1 MKQTKRFLWLIVLL
15 SLIPGLILAYTRG
28 RVEGGSTSVTLLMDE
43 QALGEQAAFLGT
55 TSFEL
60 GERYRAAGLNGIA
73 LYEETF
79 ETLAAAGEVA
89 LLSGN
94 AARAEDAL
102 SAGDITVPANSVLV
116 TALEPDALRPTLAK
130 NTPEPQEI
138 SFGNTTWY
146 AYPDPGDGEGEER
159 PAGPNREEVE
169 RWAEAG
175 WDIAYRPY
183 NYPGLRE
190 VGADFPTEANYL
202 IHGALEVAGN
212 PNALSQTVA
221 TSQDY
226 LTGVIE
232 GVEQAGMAQ
241 LEGKVPVARTFGINQ
256 DWLNTLEPEVVVGKY
271 VLATNERG
279 ARLLYVRPYTEE
291 TVGDMVQNTES
302 LVRGLR
308 TSLEAEGYSVGEVR
322 RLEYDTI
329 PLLRALSAVGIVAG
343 LVLLAFMYPG
353 VWGIVVS
360 VAVLSLGILAG
371 GLDWD
376 ALALAAALAFP
387 VLGYGLLPEKLT
399 SLGLATL
406 ISLAGAVLLAA
417 VGSDRE
423 AMLAIT
429 PFAGVA
435 ATLVVPPALFLFHY
449 ALRYRPPAKWIT
461 DFWRYP
467 VRLGDV
473 AIVFIGLAALAVVL
487 LRRGNFPII
496 GASGAELGLRELL
509 SEYFA
514 RPRFKEL
521 LGHPLAVLALTNS
534 GWAAWLR
541 GLLLTGG
548 VVAQASIINS
558 FSHYH
563 TPLLVSLERT
573 LVALALGLVIGL
585 LLTPL
590 ARLATSGVKRW
601 LTGAR
606 RASRV

>member
-1 MKQTKRFLWLIVLL
+1 MNPKRVQRLLWLTVLL
-15 SLIPGLILAYTRG
+15 SLIPGLILAYNRV

-60 GERYRAAGLNGIA
+60 AQRYREAGLNGVA

-79 ETLAAAGEVA
+79 ETLAASGSAA

-94 AARAEDAL
+94 AARAEGIL
-102 SAGDITVPANSVLV
+102 TEGDVSVPANSVLV
-116 TALEPDALRPTLAK
+116 TALEPNVLEDTLAK
-130 NTPEPQEI
+130 NTPQPREVLL
-138 SFGNTTWY
+138 GNATWY

-159 PAGPNREEVE
+159 PAGPDREEVA

-183 NYPGLRE
+183 NYPGLRN
-190 VGADFPTEANYL
+190 VGADFPAEANYL

-212 PNALSQTVA
+212 PNALSETVA
-221 TSQDY
+221 ASQDY

-241 LEGKVPVARTFGINQ
+241 LAGKVPVARTFGINQ

-291 TVGDMVQNTES
+291 TVGDMVANTES

-308 TSLEAEGYSVGEVR
+308 TSLEAEGYRVGEVR
-322 RLEYDTI
+322 RLEYGTV
-329 PLLRALSAVGIVAG
+329 PLLRALSAVGILAG
-343 LVLLAFMYPG
+343 LALLALMYPG
-353 VWGIVVS
+353 GWGVAVS
-360 VAVLSLGILAG
+360 AGVLSLGILAG

-387 VLGYGLLPEKLT
+387 VLGYGLLPEKL
-399 SLGLATL
+399 SCFGLATL
-406 ISLAGAVLLAA
+406 VSLAGAVLLAA

-449 ALRYRPPAKWIT
+449 ALRYRPPAAWIT

-473 AIVFIGLAALAVVL
+473 AIVFLGSRRSRSSCCGAVTFLSSARAA
-487 LRRGNFPII
+487 RSWGC
-496 GASGAELGLRELL
+496 ASCCPNT
-509 SEYFA
+509 S
-514 RPRFKEL
+514 PD
-521 LGHPLAVLALTNS
+521 P
-534 GWAAWLR
+534 
-541 GLLLTGG
+541 
-548 VVAQASIINS
+548 ASKS
-558 FSHYH
+558 FWGI
-563 TPLLVSLERT
+563 R
-573 LVALALGLVIGL
+573 
-585 LLTPL
+585 
-590 ARLATSGVKRW
+590 
-601 LTGAR
+601 
-606 RASRV
+606 

>member
-1 MKQTKRFLWLIVLL
+1 MTRAKRLLWLVVLL
-15 SLIPGLILAYTRG
+15 SLIPGLILAYNRV
-28 RVEGGSTSVTLLMDE
+28 RVEGSSTTVTLLMDE

-60 GERYRAAGLNGIA
+60 AQRYRRAGLNGIA

-79 ETLAAAGEVA
+79 ETLAAEGDIAM
-89 LLSGN
+89 LSGN
-94 AARAEDAL
+94 AARSEEVLTENNVD
-102 SAGDITVPANSVLV
+102 VPPNSLLV
-116 TALEPDALRPTLAK
+116 TNLQEDTLAATFVK
-130 NTPEPQEI
+130 NTPQPQAVTL
-138 SFGNTTWY
+138 GDQTWY
-146 AYPDPGDGEGEER
+146 AYPDPGDGQGEER
-159 PAGPNREEVE
+159 PAGPNREEVR
-169 RWAEAG
+169 RWAQAG

-183 NYPGLRE
+183 NYPGLQN
-190 VGADFPTEANYL
+190 VGADFPEEANYL
-202 IHGALEVAGN
+202 IYGALEVAGN

-221 TSQDY
+221 ATQSY

-232 GVEQAGMAQ
+232 GTEQAGMAQ
-241 LEGKVPVARTFGINQ
+241 LSGKVPVARTFGINQ
-256 DWLNTLEPEVVVGKY
+256 DWLNTLKPDVVAGKY

-279 ARLLYVRPYTEE
+279 ARLLYVRPYTDE
-291 TVGDMVQNTES
+291 TVGDMAENTEA

-308 TSLEAEGYSVGEVR
+308 TSLEADGYSIGEVR
-322 RLEYDTI
+322 RLEYDTV
-329 PLLRALSAVGIVAG
+329 PFLRALSAVGILAG
-343 LVLLAFMYPG
+343 LGLLALMYPG
-353 VWGIVVS
+353 VWGVVVA

-371 GLDWD
+371 GPDWD

-423 AMLAIT
+423 ALLAIT

-449 ALRYRPPAKWIT
+449 ALRYRLPAAWIT

-467 VRLGDV
+467 LRLGDV
-473 AIVFIGLAALAVVL
+473 AVVFFGLAALALVL

-496 GASGAELGLRELL
+496 GASGAELGLRDLL

-534 GWAAWLR
+534 GWASWLK

-548 VVAQASIINS
+548 VVAQASIVNS

-573 LVALALGLVIGL
+573 LVALVLGLVIGL
-585 LLTPL
+585 GLVPL
-590 ARLATSGVKRW
+590 VRLATGGVKRW
-601 LTGAR
+601 LGSTR
-606 RASRV
+606 RASQA

>member
-1 MKQTKRFLWLIVLL
+1 MTRAKRLLWLVVLL
-15 SLIPGLILAYTRG
+15 SLIPGLILAYNRVK
-28 RVEGGSTSVTLLMDE
+28 VEGSSTTVTLLMDE

-60 GERYRAAGLNGIA
+60 AQRYRQAGLNGIA

-79 ETLAAAGEVA
+79 ETLAAEGDIVM
-89 LLSGN
+89 LSGN
-94 AARAEDAL
+94 AARSEEVLTENNMNVPPNSLLVTNLKEDAL
-102 SAGDITVPANSVLV
+102 AATFV
-116 TALEPDALRPTLAK
+116 K
-130 NTPEPQEI
+130 NTPQPQEVTL
-138 SFGNTTWY
+138 GGETWY
-146 AYPDPGDGEGEER
+146 VYPDPGDGEGEER
-159 PAGPNREEVE
+159 PAGPNREEVT
-169 RWAEAG
+169 RWAQAG

-183 NYPGLRE
+183 NYPGLQN
-190 VGADFPTEANYL
+190 VGADFPEEANYL
-202 IHGALEVAGN
+202 IYGALEVAGN

-221 TSQDY
+221 ATQNY
-226 LTGVIE
+226 LTGVVE

-241 LEGKVPVARTFGINQ
+241 LTGKVPVARTFGINQ
-256 DWLNTLEPEVVVGKY
+256 DWLNTLKPDVVAGKY

-279 ARLLYVRPYTEE
+279 ARLLYVRPYTDE
-291 TVGDMVQNTES
+291 TVGDMVENTER

-308 TSLEAEGYSVGEVR
+308 TSLEADGYSIGEVR
-322 RLEYDTI
+322 RLEYDTV
-329 PLLRALSAVGIVAG
+329 PALRALSAVGILAG
-343 LVLLAFMYPG
+343 LALLALMYPG
-353 VWGIVVS
+353 IWGVVVA

-371 GLDWD
+371 GPDWD

-387 VLGYGLLPEKLT
+387 VLGYGLLPKKLT

-423 AMLAIT
+423 ALLAIT

-449 ALRYRPPAKWIT
+449 ALRYRLPAAWIT

-467 VRLGDV
+467 LRLGDV
-473 AIVFIGLAALAVVL
+473 AVVFFGLAALALVL

-496 GASGAELGLRELL
+496 GASGAELGLRDLL

-534 GWAAWLR
+534 SWAAWLK

-548 VVAQASIINS
+548 VVAQASIVNS

-573 LVALALGLVIGL
+573 LVALVLGLIVGL
-585 LLTPL
+585 VLVPL
-590 ARLATSGVKRW
+590 VRLATGGVKRW
-601 LTGAR
+601 LGSTR
-606 RASRV
+606 RASQA